1 MKKHWTRNGIMNAA
15 GLALL
20 ISAAAVSV
28 VVYLLRYDQLWL
40 WYKAYQE
47 KLLEAEQ
54 FIQSLGV
61 SWKFVLAMLAVFF
74 VRTFVPFLAVS
85 AICVFTGAVLPSYW
99 AMAVNFLGLIMMMT
113 IKYFEGKR
121 FGSGNAWKMI
131 SRNEWARRIIEN
143 SGKVNKALLFARS
156 RT

>member
-1 MKKHWTRNGIMNAA
+1 MNAA

-61 SWKFVLAMLAVFF
+61 SWKFVLAMLIVFF
-74 VRTFVPFLAVS
+74 VRTLRPVLAVS
-85 AICVFTGAVLPSYW
+85 AICVLQAPFFRPI
-99 AMAVNFLGLIMMMT
+99 GL
-113 IKYFEGKR
+113 
-121 FGSGNAWKMI
+121 W
-131 SRNEWARRIIEN
+131 
-143 SGKVNKALLFARS
+143 RS
-156 RT
+156 TFSVSS

>member
-1 MKKHWTRNGIMNAA
+1 MKKHWTRSGIMNAA
-15 GLALL
+15 GLVLL

-61 SWKFVLAMLAVFF
+61 SWKFVLAMLA
-74 VRTFVPFLAVS
+74 LS
-85 AICVFTGAVLPSYW
+85 
-99 AMAVNFLGLIMMMT
+99 LIN
-113 IKYFEGKR
+113 I
-121 FGSGNAWKMI
+121 
-131 SRNEWARRIIEN
+131 
-143 SGKVNKALLFARS
+143 
-156 RT
+156 